1 MIIDGVIQTAEIA
14 TEESAEQFYREV
26 VSWAHQCWQLHV
38 LGNDIDL
45 TEFKR
50 RMNVDNIDYNQFM
63 IDHAEKL
70 EQNPTGDKLYML
82 RVMRVLYPETYTDPD
97 QE

>member
-1 MIIDGVIQTAEIA
+1 MIIDGVIQKTELAEG
-14 TEESAEQFYREV
+14 ESVEQFYGEV
-26 VSWAHQCWQLHV
+26 IGWAHQCWQLHV

-63 IDHAEKL
+63 VDHAERL
-70 EQNPTGDKLYML
+70 EQSLTSDKLYML

>member
-1 MIIDGVIQTAEIA
+1 MIIDGVIQQAELA
-14 TEESAEQFYREV
+14 AEEFGDRFYSDV
-26 VSWAHQCWQLHV
+26 IGWAHQCWQLHV

-45 TEFKR
+45 VEFKR
-50 RMNVDNIDYNQFM
+50 RMNIDNIDYNQFM
-63 IDHAEKL
+63 IDYAEKL

-82 RVMRVLYPETYTDPD
+82 RIMYVLYPETYTDPD